1 MTFTARVSPP
11 QMVQALALL
20 AALVGVATWS
30 SLLLTS
36 AESHTPSA
44 APQLL
49 AARSDSPAL
58 QWFSNQTAPV
68 DIKVSGVMAGS
79 RGAVAILSLNDGPPR
94 SFLQTEVSC
103 VLHRPER
110 FWSIMDS
117 KQEGQ
122 VAAIR
127 QYSPFGSLSLRE
139 RARVRGLLQSP
150 EPPQN
155 LRPQVNSAH
164 FFKEFT

>member
-1 MTFTARVSPP
+1 MTFTARISPP

-36 AESHTPSA
+36 AESHTPAA

-58 QWFSNQTAPV
+58 QWFSNQTAPM

-94 SFLQTEVSC
+94 SFLQGEKVGPG
-103 VLHRPER
+103 VKLVAV
-110 FWSIMDS
+110 
-117 KQEGQ
+117 EGDGVVIEQ
-122 VAAIR
+122 
-127 QYSPFGSLSLRE
+127 GGE
-139 RARVRGLLQSP
+139 RVRLGVERLGEGVVLP
-150 EPPQN
+150 T
-155 LRPQVNSAH
+155 LARP
-164 FFKEFT
+164 

>member
-1 MTFTARVSPP
+1 MTFTARFSPP

-36 AESHTPSA
+36 AESHTPA
-44 APQLL
+44 AAQQLL

-58 QWFSNQTAPV
+58 QWFSNQAAPV

-94 SFLQTEVSC
+94 SFLQGEKVGPG
-103 VLHRPER
+103 VKLVAV
-110 FWSIMDS
+110 
-117 KQEGQ
+117 EGDGVVIEQ
-122 VAAIR
+122 
-127 QYSPFGSLSLRE
+127 GGE
-139 RARVRGLLQSP
+139 RVRLGVERLAEGVVLP
-150 EPPQN
+150 R
-155 LRPQVNSAH
+155 LVRP
-164 FFKEFT
+164 

>member
-1 MTFTARVSPP
+1 MIFTARFSPP
-11 QMVQALALL
+11 QMVQAVALL

-36 AESHTPSA
+36 AESHTPAA

-58 QWFSNQTAPV
+58 QWFSSQTAPV

-94 SFLQTEVSC
+94 SFLQGEKVGPG
-103 VLHRPER
+103 VKLVAV
-110 FWSIMDS
+110 
-117 KQEGQ
+117 EGDGVVIEQ
-122 VAAIR
+122 
-127 QYSPFGSLSLRE
+127 GGE
-139 RARVRGLLQSP
+139 RVRLGVERLAEGVVLP
-150 EPPQN
+150 RLVKP
-155 LRPQVNSAH
+155 
-164 FFKEFT
+164 

>member
-1 MTFTARVSPP
+1 MMLTTRISPP
-11 QMVQALALL
+11 QTVQALALL

-36 AESHTPSA
+36 AESHTPPA

-94 SFLQTEVSC
+94 SFLQG
-103 VLHRPER
+103 ER
-110 FWSIMDS
+110 VGPGV
-117 KQEGQ
+117 KLVAVEGDGVVIEQ
-122 VAAIR
+122 
-127 QYSPFGSLSLRE
+127 GGE
-139 RARVRGLLQSP
+139 RVRLGVERLGEGVEMPRLV
-150 EPPQN
+150 
-155 LRPQVNSAH
+155 RP
-164 FFKEFT
+164 

>member
-1 MTFTARVSPP
+1 MTFTTRFSPP

-30 SLLLTS
+30 SLLLTT
-36 AESHTPSA
+36 AESHTPAA

-58 QWFSNQTAPV
+58 QWFSNQTAPM

-94 SFLQTEVSC
+94 SFLQGEKVGPG
-103 VLHRPER
+103 VKLVAV
-110 FWSIMDS
+110 
-117 KQEGQ
+117 EGDGVVIEQ
-122 VAAIR
+122 
-127 QYSPFGSLSLRE
+127 GGE
-139 RARVRGLLQSP
+139 RVRLGVERLGEGVVLP
-150 EPPQN
+150 R
-155 LRPQVNSAH
+155 LTRP
-164 FFKEFT
+164 

>member
-1 MTFTARVSPP
+1 MTFTARFSPP
-11 QMVQALALL
+11 QMAQALALL

-30 SLLLTS
+30 SLLLTT
-36 AESHTPSA
+36 AESHTPAA

-94 SFLQTEVSC
+94 SFLQGEKVGPG
-103 VLHRPER
+103 VKLVAV
-110 FWSIMDS
+110 
-117 KQEGQ
+117 EGDGVVIEQ
-122 VAAIR
+122 
-127 QYSPFGSLSLRE
+127 GGE
-139 RARVRGLLQSP
+139 RVRLGVERLGGGVVLPKLSTP
-150 EPPQN
+150 
-155 LRPQVNSAH
+155 
-164 FFKEFT
+164 

>member
-1 MTFTARVSPP
+1 MTFTTRFSPP

-36 AESHTPSA
+36 AESHTPAA

-58 QWFSNQTAPV
+58 QWFSNQTAPM

-94 SFLQTEVSC
+94 SFLQGEKVGPGVKLVAVEGDGVVIEQGGEKVRLGVERLAEGV
-103 VLHRPER
+103 VLPRLVRP
-110 FWSIMDS
+110 
-117 KQEGQ
+117 
-122 VAAIR
+122 
-127 QYSPFGSLSLRE
+127 
-139 RARVRGLLQSP
+139 
-150 EPPQN
+150 
-155 LRPQVNSAH
+155 
-164 FFKEFT
+164 

>member
-30 SLLLTS
+30 SLLLTT
-36 AESHTPSA
+36 AESHTPAA

-58 QWFSNQTAPV
+58 QWFSNQTAPM

-94 SFLQTEVSC
+94 SFLQGEKVGPG
-103 VLHRPER
+103 VKLVAV
-110 FWSIMDS
+110 
-117 KQEGQ
+117 EGDGVVIEQ
-122 VAAIR
+122 
-127 QYSPFGSLSLRE
+127 GGE
-139 RARVRGLLQSP
+139 RVRLGVERLGEGVKMPKLT
-150 EPPQN
+150 
-155 LRPQVNSAH
+155 RP
-164 FFKEFT
+164 

>member
-1 MTFTARVSPP
+1 MTFTARFSPP

-36 AESHTPSA
+36 AESHTPAA

-58 QWFSNQTAPV
+58 QWFSNQTAPM

-94 SFLQTEVSC
+94 SFLQGEKVGPG
-103 VLHRPER
+103 VKLVAV
-110 FWSIMDS
+110 
-117 KQEGQ
+117 EGDGVVIEQ
-122 VAAIR
+122 
-127 QYSPFGSLSLRE
+127 GGE
-139 RARVRGLLQSP
+139 RVRLGVESLGDGVVLP
-150 EPPQN
+150 R
-155 LRPQVNSAH
+155 LVR
-164 FFKEFT
+164 

>member
-1 MTFTARVSPP
+1 MTFTARFSPP
-11 QMVQALALL
+11 QMVQAIALL

-36 AESHTPSA
+36 AESRTPAA

-58 QWFSNQTAPV
+58 QWFSNQTATV

-94 SFLQTEVSC
+94 SFLQGEKVGPG
-103 VLHRPER
+103 VKLVAV
-110 FWSIMDS
+110 
-117 KQEGQ
+117 EGDGVVIEQ
-122 VAAIR
+122 
-127 QYSPFGSLSLRE
+127 GGE
-139 RARVRGLLQSP
+139 RVRLGVERLAEGVVLPRLVRQ
-150 EPPQN
+150 
-155 LRPQVNSAH
+155 
-164 FFKEFT
+164 

>member
-1 MTFTARVSPP
+1 MTFTARFSPP

-30 SLLLTS
+30 SLLLTT
-36 AESHTPSA
+36 AESHTPAA

-94 SFLQTEVSC
+94 SFLQGEKVGPG
-103 VLHRPER
+103 VKL
-110 FWSIMDS
+110 
-117 KQEGQ
+117 
-122 VAAIR
+122 VAVVGDGVVIE
-127 QYSPFGSLSLRE
+127 QGGE
-139 RARVRGLLQSP
+139 RVRLGVERLGEGVEMPRLARLFRT
-150 EPPQN
+150 EIN
-155 LRPQVNSAH
+155 
-164 FFKEFT
+164 T

>member
-1 MTFTARVSPP
+1 MTFTARFSPP

-36 AESHTPSA
+36 AESHTPAA

-58 QWFSNQTAPV
+58 QWFSNQTAPM

-94 SFLQTEVSC
+94 SFLQGEKVGPG
-103 VLHRPER
+103 VKLVAV
-110 FWSIMDS
+110 
-117 KQEGQ
+117 EGDGVVIEQ
-122 VAAIR
+122 
-127 QYSPFGSLSLRE
+127 GGE
-139 RARVRGLLQSP
+139 RVRLGVERLGEGVVLP
-150 EPPQN
+150 T
-155 LRPQVNSAH
+155 LTRP
-164 FFKEFT
+164 

>member
-1 MTFTARVSPP
+1 
-11 QMVQALALL
+11 MVQALALL

-36 AESHTPSA
+36 AESHTPAA

-58 QWFSNQTAPV
+58 QWFSNQTAPM

-94 SFLQTEVSC
+94 SFLQGEKVGPG
-103 VLHRPER
+103 VKLVAV
-110 FWSIMDS
+110 
-117 KQEGQ
+117 EGDGVVIEQ
-122 VAAIR
+122 
-127 QYSPFGSLSLRE
+127 GGE
-139 RARVRGLLQSP
+139 RVRLGVEKLGEGVVLP
-150 EPPQN
+150 R
-155 LRPQVNSAH
+155 LVRP
-164 FFKEFT
+164 

>member
-20 AALVGVATWS
+20 AALVGMATWS

-36 AESHTPSA
+36 AESHTPAA

-58 QWFSNQTAPV
+58 QWFSNQTAPM

-79 RGAVAILSLNDGPPR
+79 RGAVAILSLNDGPPK
-94 SFLQTEVSC
+94 SFLQGEKVGPG
-103 VLHRPER
+103 VKLVAVER
-110 FWSIMDS
+110 DGVVIE
-117 KQEGQ
+117 QGGE
-122 VAAIR
+122 
-127 QYSPFGSLSLRE
+127 
-139 RARVRGLLQSP
+139 RVRLGVERLAEGVVLP
-150 EPPQN
+150 R
-155 LRPQVNSAH
+155 LTRP
-164 FFKEFT
+164 

>member
-1 MTFTARVSPP
+1 MTFTARFSPP

-36 AESHTPSA
+36 AESHTPAA

-58 QWFSNQTAPV
+58 QWFSNQTAPM

-94 SFLQTEVSC
+94 SFLQGEKVGPG
-103 VLHRPER
+103 VKLVAV
-110 FWSIMDS
+110 
-117 KQEGQ
+117 EGDGVVIEQ
-122 VAAIR
+122 
-127 QYSPFGSLSLRE
+127 GGE
-139 RARVRGLLQSP
+139 RVRLGVERLGEGVVLP
-150 EPPQN
+150 RLVKP
-155 LRPQVNSAH
+155 
-164 FFKEFT
+164 

>member
-1 MTFTARVSPP
+1 MTFTARFSPP
-11 QMVQALALL
+11 QMAQALALL

-30 SLLLTS
+30 SLLLTT

-58 QWFSNQTAPV
+58 QWFSNQTAPM

-94 SFLQTEVSC
+94 SFLQG
-103 VLHRPER
+103 ER
-110 FWSIMDS
+110 VGPGV
-117 KQEGQ
+117 KLVAVEGDGVVIEQ
-122 VAAIR
+122 
-127 QYSPFGSLSLRE
+127 GGE
-139 RARVRGLLQSP
+139 RVRLGVERLGEGVEMPSLT
-150 EPPQN
+150 
-155 LRPQVNSAH
+155 RP
-164 FFKEFT
+164 

>member
-1 MTFTARVSPP
+1 MMLTTRISPP
-11 QMVQALALL
+11 QTVQALALL

-36 AESHTPSA
+36 AESHTPPA

-94 SFLQTEVSC
+94 SFLQG
-103 VLHRPER
+103 ER
-110 FWSIMDS
+110 VGPGV
-117 KQEGQ
+117 KLVAVEGDGVVIEQ
-122 VAAIR
+122 
-127 QYSPFGSLSLRE
+127 GGE
-139 RARVRGLLQSP
+139 RVRLGVERLGEGVVLPSFM
-150 EPPQN
+150 
-155 LRPQVNSAH
+155 RP
-164 FFKEFT
+164 